1 MLSATATRE
10 VEQDTLVGVVSVRVD
25 AATAAAAQA
34 EVNRKM
40 TAAIAKARAVASVRA
55 ATGGYRVYQDYD
67 KDGHPRRW
75 IAEQDLRLTT
85 REAGPLLE
93 LVGALQADGLNVN
106 GLTYQLGDEARR
118 TVEDELTVEAIQ
130 TLRNRAERVAT
141 SMAMRVLAIDD
152 PAGRRRAGRAADP
165 ADVPGDGRRSDAG
178 PAAGGAARPG
188 DRQRQRAGGAEP
200 GPALTPG
207 HGGKLPDRH
216 QPRRPGRRA
225 CATGGTGH
233 AKTMRR
239 RASRGDP
246 SEARGRAVDHP
257 PRLTTI
263 IDIAAQIS
271 TSRLSNAPLARS
283 FAT

>member
-1 MLSATATRE
+1 MPKRSSSRRPWANRCALGLGLIAASAALAAPAAADEPARTKLVLSATATRE

-141 SMAMRVLAIDD
+141 SLAMRVLAITTLQ
-152 PAGRRRAGRAADP
+152 
-165 ADVPGDGRRSDAG
+165 V
-178 PAAGGAARPG
+178 GAAPGEPPPRPMF
-188 DRQRQRAGGAEP
+188 RATVAEAMP
-200 GPALTPG
+200 GPPPVA
-207 HGGKLPDRH
+207 LPDLETVSASV
-216 QPRRPGRRA
+216 QAELSLVPR
-225 CATGGTGH
+225 
-233 AKTMRR
+233 
-239 RASRGDP
+239 
-246 SEARGRAVDHP
+246 
-257 PRLTTI
+257 
-263 IDIAAQIS
+263 
-271 TSRLSNAPLARS
+271 
-283 FAT
+283 